1 LYFRSNYFALSR
13 KISIPTNY
21 DDITLGQVMRYN
33 LLPMSPI
40 QIVKNFCEGDVDQLE
55 LDECEQIAQT
65 AIELLDDGAVQFNPF
80 LKLHDPIEQREIEFG
95 FVPDINRLSVGE
107 MIDLEAYC
115 ANPNEDAHKALAI
128 LYRPIAMRV
137 GKRYKVVPYNEDSQ
151 QYNDLMKSAPY
162 SYYAGSVAFFLT
174 LISELEPNT
183 DKFFQAQMSKLMKQ
197 GILRDLKN
205 LLETSGDGTI
215 H

>member
-1 LYFRSNYFALSR
+1 MSR

-40 QIVKNFCEGDVDQLE
+40 QIVKNFCQGDVDQLE

-65 AIELLDDGAVQFNPF
+65 VIELLDDGAVQFNPF
-80 LKLHDPIEQREIEFG
+80 LKLHDPLEQREIEFG

-128 LYRPIAMRV
+128 LYRPISMRV
-137 GKRYKVVPYNEDSQ
+137 GKRYKVQPYNEDSQ

-174 LISELEPNT
+174 LLEELGSNT
-183 DKFFQAQMSKLMKQ
+183 DKFILSQLNKLNRE
-197 GILRDLKN
+197 GVLRDLKN